1 MTLSWKSSECSLRL
15 CVKTVF
21 QMTNSESTGNPQ
33 LLDRLDFFH
42 ININRQSLPDKN
54 VALLIRAR
62 RFADQQ
68 DRVAS
73 LGQRDRD
80 IHDRFVSVRRIRFV
94 YDGQS
99 RIHADDR
106 NVSSSKHF
114 GCGPIHGIQIRLAL
128 FFSRSRIGAGYY
140 NQHRYSLFSFINRPV
155 DYNVRTASQDTLRSP
170 HKSMEQLS
178 GRNAI
183 KQAALR
189 MRELINAREEWIYA
203 TSTDSATSA
212 LRRSEIDFRVAQN
225 SLSLKCLSDEGTAIW
240 RINGWEWTGERLLLD
255 ADRGVARDRV
265 LVELIP
271 RASVDS
277 INAVVSQS
285 RLSRCFALARLAC
298 NAWPDSRVVRVGLSA
313 GGRRQQPGRYARIL
327 LERKK
332 ERIAVTATVAE
343 DEGRGIDAFLSS
355 ALIWFTRLGDK
366 PRPPRVGKLWICAR
380 SADVP
385 GLEQSIALLRS
396 SLGSA
401 IKLFKIDAE
410 WESLAS
416 SSPRKRDEL
425 WKVEPPR
432 LPRYRKAN
440 LSEFA
445 THVVSLAPHAVDVV
459 RARHGETLRFH
470 GLSFARVRR
479 VMNRDRIWFG
489 IEGARR
495 RLLDESN
502 FQDWDRLWRDL
513 NLHRNAETGDPGNNR
528 HALYRA
534 SPEAWLESLLRRD
547 ITRLDPGLRLAPL
560 HAQFRTSPPTP
571 SVAAR
576 PVDLL
581 ALRRDGRL
589 VVIELKVA
597 EDREHVLQGA
607 DYWRRVESHRR
618 AGNITR
624 AALFGDAW
632 IADEPPLVYLA
643 APTLRYHRAFD
654 LLARMIAPD
663 IRMYRF
669 DLNEDWR
676 SGVRVMRRLR
686 LSS

>member
-1 MTLSWKSSECSLRL
+1 
-15 CVKTVF
+15 
-21 QMTNSESTGNPQ
+21 
-33 LLDRLDFFH
+33 
-42 ININRQSLPDKN
+42 
-54 VALLIRAR
+54 
-62 RFADQQ
+62 
-68 DRVAS
+68 
-73 LGQRDRD
+73 
-80 IHDRFVSVRRIRFV
+80 
-94 YDGQS
+94 
-99 RIHADDR
+99 
-106 NVSSSKHF
+106 
-114 GCGPIHGIQIRLAL
+114 
-128 FFSRSRIGAGYY
+128 
-140 NQHRYSLFSFINRPV
+140 
-155 DYNVRTASQDTLRSP
+155 
-170 HKSMEQLS
+170 MEQLS

-183 KQAALR
+183 KHAVMHLR
-189 MRELINAREEWIYA
+189 DLINAREEWIYA
-203 TSTDSATSA
+203 TSINSATSA
-212 LRRSEIDFRVAQN
+212 LRRSEIEFRAAQS
-225 SLSLKCLSDEGTAIW
+225 SLSLKCLSDEGTTVW

-255 ADRGVARDRV
+255 ATRGIARDRV

-277 INAVVSQS
+277 INAVVSES
-285 RLSRCFALARLAC
+285 RLARCFALARMAC
-298 NAWPDSRVVRVGLSA
+298 VSWPGSHVVRVGLSA

-332 ERIAVTATVAE
+332 ERIAVTASVAE
-343 DEGRGIDAFLSS
+343 DEGRGVDAFLSS

-380 SADVP
+380 SAEVA
-385 GLEQSIALLRS
+385 GLAQSIALLRTSLS
-396 SLGSA
+396 SV
-401 IKLFKIDAE
+401 INLFEIDAE
-410 WESLAS
+410 WENLS
-416 SSPRKRDEL
+416 SSPPRKQDEL

-440 LSEFA
+440 LSQFA
-445 THVVSLAPHAVDVV
+445 AHVVSLAPHAVDVV

-479 VMNRDRIWFG
+479 VMDRDRVWFG
-489 IEGARR
+489 VEGPRR
-495 RLLDESN
+495 RLLDEDSY
-502 FQDWDRLWRDL
+502 QDWDKLWRDL
-513 NLHRNAETGDPGNNR
+513 NEHRNAENGDRR
-528 HALYRA
+528 HALFRA

-560 HAQFRTSPPTP
+560 HAQFRTSPST
-571 SVAAR
+571 VAR

-597 EDREHVLQGA
+597 EDREHVMQGA

-643 APTLRYHRAFD
+643 APTLRYHRAFN

-686 LSS
+686 PSGLCG

>member
-1 MTLSWKSSECSLRL
+1 
-15 CVKTVF
+15 
-21 QMTNSESTGNPQ
+21 
-33 LLDRLDFFH
+33 
-42 ININRQSLPDKN
+42 
-54 VALLIRAR
+54 
-62 RFADQQ
+62 
-68 DRVAS
+68 
-73 LGQRDRD
+73 
-80 IHDRFVSVRRIRFV
+80 
-94 YDGQS
+94 
-99 RIHADDR
+99 
-106 NVSSSKHF
+106 
-114 GCGPIHGIQIRLAL
+114 
-128 FFSRSRIGAGYY
+128 
-140 NQHRYSLFSFINRPV
+140 
-155 DYNVRTASQDTLRSP
+155 
-170 HKSMEQLS
+170 MEQLC
-178 GRNAI
+178 GRNAV
-183 KQAALR
+183 KHAVEQL
-189 MRELINAREEWIYA
+189 RELIDAREEWIYA
-203 TSTDSATSA
+203 TSNNSTTSA
-212 LRRSEIDFRVAQN
+212 LRRSEIEFRAARN
-225 SLSLKCLSDEGTAIW
+225 SLSLKCLSDEGTVVW

-255 ADRGVARDRV
+255 AHRGTARDRV

-277 INAVVSQS
+277 INAVVSES
-285 RLSRCFALARLAC
+285 RLARCFALARMAC
-298 NAWPDSRVVRVGLSA
+298 ATWPGSRVVRVGLSA

-327 LERKK
+327 LERKN

-355 ALIWFTRLGDK
+355 SLIWFTRLGDK
-366 PRPPRVGKLWICAR
+366 LRPPRVGKLWICTRTAEIK
-380 SADVP
+380 A
-385 GLEQSIALLRS
+385 LAQSIALLRS
-396 SLGSA
+396 SLGSV
-401 IKLFKIDAE
+401 IELFEIDAE
-410 WESLAS
+410 WENLAS
-416 SSPRKRDEL
+416 SPPVERDEL
-425 WKVEPPR
+425 WKAKPPR

-440 LSEFA
+440 LSQFA
-445 THVVSLAPHAVDVV
+445 AHVVSLAPEAVDVV

-489 IEGARR
+489 IEGPRR
-495 RLLDESN
+495 RVLDEDSY
-502 FQDWDRLWRDL
+502 QDWDRLWRDL
-513 NLHRNAETGDPGNNR
+513 NEHRNAKIRDPGNHR

-560 HAQFRTSPPTP
+560 HAQFRTSP
-571 SVAAR
+571 SAVAR

-643 APTLRYHRAFD
+643 APTLRYHRAFS

-686 LSS
+686 LSG